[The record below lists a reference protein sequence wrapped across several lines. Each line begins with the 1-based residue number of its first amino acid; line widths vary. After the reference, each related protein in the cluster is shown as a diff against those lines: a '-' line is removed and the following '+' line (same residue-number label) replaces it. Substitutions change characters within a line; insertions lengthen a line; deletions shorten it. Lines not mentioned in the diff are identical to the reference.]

1 MKKKFLLLLVAALP
15 MVFASCG
22 DEKEDID
29 PVNISLGVSSFDV
42 YYNNEYQL
50 ECNIDGATFTS
61 SNPFVAVV
69 DASGKV
75 TDRKSVV

>member
-29 PVNISLGVSSFDV
+29 PINISLGVRLV
-42 YYNNEYQL
+42 
-50 ECNIDGATFTS
+50 
-61 SNPFVAVV
+61 
-69 DASGKV
+69 
-75 TDRKSVV
+75 